1 MSSRTTSRCASALRE
16 RGYRRPPAEGA
27 KVVVVVF
34 ELQVVGRRPAFGV
47 EMLPEVRRRDHA
59 EGLGQVHQL
68 LSEFVRKLA
77 ALLVLVLVVDD
88 EVARESAG
96 TFLGHV
102 VRDDSRG
109 YQVEA
114 GLLPES
120 MMD

>member
-1 MSSRTTSRCASALRE
+1 
-16 RGYRRPPAEGA
+16 
-27 KVVVVVF
+27 
-34 ELQVVGRRPAFGV
+34 
-47 EMLPEVRRRDHA
+47 
-59 EGLGQVHQL
+59 
-68 LSEFVRKLA
+68 
-77 ALLVLVLVVDD
+77 VVDD